1 MKESYGEGVA
11 IHTGPESCGGGSNA
25 MAEALTGVRAG
36 RVLSREILLKSRVP
50 TSWDVA
56 EGNIGRVVSAR
67 HIWTLRGRRPRA
79 RTETS
84 CTGTGRSHNRPQ
96 NGSLKSALG
105 TPRGHARDVR
115 KWEVG
120 QPHITR
126 EAPNNGHGAPCPAEV
141 VEERGLAKGNSAGQT
156 RV

>member
-1 MKESYGEGVA
+1 MKESYDEGLA
-11 IHTGPESCGGGSNA
+11 NHIGSESCGGGSNA

-67 HIWTLRGRRPRA
+67 HVWTLRGRRPRA

-84 CTGTGRSHNRPQ
+84 YTGTGRSHICLKSEGLEATL
-96 NGSLKSALG
+96 GSLR
-105 TPRGHARDVR
+105 T
-115 KWEVG
+115 
-120 QPHITR
+120 
-126 EAPNNGHGAPCPAEV
+126 
-141 VEERGLAKGNSAGQT
+141 
-156 RV
+156 